1 MQTPALGKVIA
12 DRWMAAEKSVRETA
26 MHYRDKGEEFI
37 TELLNGDL
45 EQEFQKASN
54 SRLVEQAF
62 LRDLEDAFPSVTGES
77 LSKVA
82 LGLIAT
88 VSFHPRHIEAK
99 TGGDLGVKVVR
110 PNVQMST
117 FDEHLTIDHDSQRGL
132 LCQAKIFRRKSRWG
146 ALTPNQLRKLPEKT
160 AYSSLLLYRYADQEA
175 KRRDLQ
181 PFAWQ
186 LTREA
191 TVEEIQSWLAS
202 DSFPQL
208 SNSRVIFQELTG
220 GTIGTGDKVVIDR
233 DIAPSGLRE
242 SLVIT
247 IRCKDGD
254 DPGNRVS
261 VKHIATV
268 HEKPLVLLQR

>member
-1 MQTPALGKVIA
+1 MQTPALGNLIA
-12 DRWMAAEKSVRETA
+12 DCWMSAEKGVRETA
-26 MHYRDKGEEFI
+26 WQYPDKGEEFI
-37 TELLNGDL
+37 TDLLNSDL
-45 EQEFQKASN
+45 EREFQKASN
-54 SRLVEQAF
+54 NRLVEQAF
-62 LRDLEDAFPSVTGES
+62 LRDLEDAFPSITNES

-88 VSFHPRHIEAK
+88 VSFHPRHVEAK
-99 TGGDLGVKVVR
+99 TGGDLGIKIVR

-117 FDEHLTIDHDSQRGL
+117 FDKYLTIDHDRQRGL
-132 LCQAKIFRRKSRWG
+132 LCQAKIFRRKSQWG
-146 ALTPNQLRKLPEKT
+146 PLTRNQLKRLPEKT

-202 DSFPQL
+202 DRFPQL
-208 SNSRVIFQELTG
+208 SDSRAVFQKLMG
-220 GTIGTGDKVVIDR
+220 GTIGTGDKAVIDR

-247 IRCKDGD
+247 IRWRDGD
-254 DPGNRVS
+254 DPGDRVT
-261 VKHIATV
+261 VKHISAV
-268 HEKPLVLLQR
+268 HEKPLVMQQR